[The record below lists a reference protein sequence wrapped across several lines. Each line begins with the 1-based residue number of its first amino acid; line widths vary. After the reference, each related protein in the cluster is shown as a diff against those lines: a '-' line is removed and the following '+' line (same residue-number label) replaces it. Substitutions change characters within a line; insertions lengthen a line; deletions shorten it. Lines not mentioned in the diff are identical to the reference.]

1 MRCSLYGPYPIPDP
15 ADYATCPYCGC
26 GIVWVDEIAN
36 GYQGTDMLIAVCE
49 KCEGEYDEGGTDG

>member
-26 GIVWVDEIAN
+26 GIVWIDEIVN
-36 GYQGTDMLIAVCE
+36 GDQGTDMLIAVCE
-49 KCEGEYDEGGTDG
+49 ECEREYDE